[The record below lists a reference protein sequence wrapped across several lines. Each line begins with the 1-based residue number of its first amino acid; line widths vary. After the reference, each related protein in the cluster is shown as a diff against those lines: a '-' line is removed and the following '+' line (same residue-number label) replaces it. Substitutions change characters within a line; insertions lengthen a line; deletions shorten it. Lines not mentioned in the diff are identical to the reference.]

1 MLCHNLKKKKLV
13 VELDAVK
20 GIISIPKEIFH
31 GHELH

>member
-20 GIISIPKEIFH
+20 GIISIPKEIFQ